1 MNKNKIPLSLAEAQ
15 IEIEKIFAELNWN
28 IEPKHLYAPIE
39 YILDLGGKRI
49 RPLLCLI
56 ASSMYGN
63 WTESKNAAIGI
74 EIFHNFT
81 LLHDDIM
88 DKAPIRRGKATVH
101 EVWDENTA
109 ILSGDAMLIK
119 AYQFIAQTK
128 KEKLPSVL
136 DLFSQTAIE
145 VCEGQEFDMSFET
158 RNDVNEQEYIHMIR
172 LKTAV
177 LLAAS
182 LKIGAIIGGANDDE
196 ANELY
201 NFAIFLGLAFQLK
214 DDFLDVYGNPETFG
228 KRIGGDILCNKKTYM
243 LINAIKLAN
252 AEQKKQLEYWLSIDN
267 FDENE
272 KINSV
277 TKLYSEIGIDNL
289 CKEKIN
295 EYQNLAMQSLKKIKN
310 ADTSVLETIANK
322 LLNRKS

>member
-56 ASSMYGN
+56 ASSMYGD

-145 VCEGQEFDMSFET
+145 VCEGQEYDMSFET

-201 NFAIFLGLAFQLK
+201 NFAIYLGLAFQLK

-295 EYQNLAMQSLKKIKN
+295 EYQTLAMQSLKKIKN